1 MSFREP
7 RNSTQAATHRPKRK
21 RIGLAISAIAISGAL
36 ALTGCAGST
45 SAANTSGEA
54 GQVLRFAI
62 SNEPTKLTTG
72 MNEGTVANTMLT
84 LIHRGLMTYD
94 SNGELTEGLADKV
107 DQTDPLTY
115 EVILRENLTFHD
127 GTALTAKNVKN
138 SLDYYADKAVGSS
151 LLTGLDDIA
160 SIDVVDDTHLVIQ
173 LSAPSSAFLSYLATP
188 AAAIVPDSSLNPEGN
203 NWVGAGPF
211 SLTNHDK
218 GIGLVLEKFDD
229 YHAADEV
236 SLTEIDMSFYADGE
250 ARTNA
255 LISGDVDFIDYV
267 PWENFDRVSN
277 TAGLALDAQAGPFQ
291 YVNFNV
297 AEGPFANPKVREAVA
312 YALNRENS
320 VLAPFLGH
328 GQALFGPPISETDPA
343 FDPSMKNLWSYDPT
357 KAKSL
362 LAEAGYPDGFEATL
376 LTTSQYK
383 FLQDTALSVQAD
395 LEAIGIKVK
404 LDAPDWPGRIAKGNA
419 GDYDIAVSG
428 SAGMIAD
435 PTYINGYV
443 TGPND
448 YSRSVGY
455 DNAELN
461 SVLEDG
467 LRASNDADKKKAYK
481 KAFEIIK
488 TDVPFATLSTR
499 DQAYAFNSR
508 VTGFKNL
515 PGFLSFYSGYSLANV
530 SLTNG
535 E

>member
-1 MSFREP
+1 MSFRGR
-7 RNSTQAATHRPKRK
+7 RNSAQVAIHRSKRK
-21 RIGLAISAIAISGAL
+21 TIGLAVSAIAVAGAL
-36 ALTGCAGST
+36 ALTGCSG
-45 SAANTSGEA
+45 SAAVGGESGEA
-54 GQVLRFAI
+54 AQVLRFAI

-84 LIHRGLMTYD
+84 LIHRGVMTYD
-94 SNGELTEGLADKV
+94 SNGELTEGLAEKV
-107 DQTDPLTY
+107 EQTDALTY
-115 EVILRENLTFHD
+115 DVTLREGLTFQD
-127 GTALTAKNVKN
+127 GSALTAENVKN
-138 SLDYYADKAVGSS
+138 SLDYYSDESVGSS
-151 LLTGLDDIA
+151 LLAGLDDIA
-160 SIDVVDDTHLVIQ
+160 SIDVIDDTHLVIH
-173 LSAPSSAFLSYLATP
+173 LSAANSAFLSYLATP
-188 AAAIVPDSSLNPEGN
+188 SAAIVPDNSLNSEGN

-211 SLTNHDK
+211 SLANHDK
-218 GIGLVLEKFDD
+218 GVGLVLEKFDD

-236 SLTEIDMSFYADGE
+236 SLEKIDMSFYADGE

-267 PWENFDRVSN
+267 PWENFDRVSD
-277 TAGLALDAQAGPFQ
+277 TPGLTLDAQAGPFQ

-297 AEGPFANPKVREAVA
+297 SEGPFADRKVREAVA

-320 VLAPFLGH
+320 VTAAFLGH

-343 FDPSMKNLWSYDPT
+343 FDPSMKSLWSYDPA

-395 LEAIGIKVK
+395 LEAIGIKVT

-428 SAGMIAD
+428 AAGMVAD

-455 DNAELN
+455 NNAELN
-461 SVLEDG
+461 AALDDG
-467 LRASNDADKKKAYK
+467 LRASSDSDKNKAYK
-481 KAFEIIK
+481 RAFEIIR
-488 TDVPFATLSTR
+488 TDVPFVTLSMR
-499 DQAYAFNSR
+499 DQAFAFNSK

-515 PGFLSFYSGYSLANV
+515 PGFLSFYSGYALADV
-530 SLTNG
+530 SMTNG
-535 E
+535 N